1 MIRRS
6 LFAVVAIGF
15 LAAALFGCT
24 RIDEVTPTATAE
36 QTATPIP
43 QSATAE
49 DRPIPTPTSRPT
61 QTPNPPSST
70 SISFDVQYEC
80 VVGLQLEIGEACAY
94 ESDDG
99 SRFVLALLED
109 GSTLLD
115 GDVGPLSLSGLTT
128 RPGGKV
134 CACGL
139 ETEWDGNVRT
149 ITALPEPIPI
159 PDMSGIEAWRDPYP
173 GHCESSM
180 TLLPGELCRY
190 TNTYCYFEVTAD
202 GQGSFMGLTDFEEI
216 RVDSYE
222 LDSVTIDFAADA
234 VHGGW
239 VIRQTQDWRTAPRG
253 HEAAPCVVEPL
264 TAELHAAI
272 RSQDAA
278 AVRLLLEAGADV
290 NGRNKYGDPP
300 LESVIWGSFDPE
312 MARILID
319 AGADMEKRDN
329 NGNTLIHNAV
339 YRDTLREL
347 HFLIDAGA
355 DINALDGDG
364 APLLFSAVRENNI
377 ELMHYLL
384 ERGVDINARGWGG
397 YTVLVGP
404 LFDDDIEKIS
414 MLLQAGADIN
424 ARFADG
430 DPVAEI
436 AMRPYQAD
444 ETLQFLIGA
453 GVDIHAYGE
462 GAPVWW
468 AALQQGPTSK
478 LRILLDAGV
487 NPNACA
493 LWGVTAL
500 QRAIE
505 R

>member
-1 MIRRS
+1 M
-6 LFAVVAIGF
+6 
-15 LAAALFGCT
+15 
-24 RIDEVTPTATAE
+24 
-36 QTATPIP
+36 
-43 QSATAE
+43 
-49 DRPIPTPTSRPT
+49 
-61 QTPNPPSST
+61 
-70 SISFDVQYEC
+70 QYEC

-115 GDVGPLSLSGLTT
+115 GDVGPLSLSELTT

-139 ETEWDGNVRT
+139 ETEWDGNART

-159 PDMSGIEAWRDPYP
+159 PDVSGIEAPRDPYP

-355 DINALDGDG
+355 DINALGANG

-377 ELMHYLL
+377 ELMHYRWNV
-384 ERGVDINARGWGG
+384 ESI
-397 YTVLVGP
+397 
-404 LFDDDIEKIS
+404 
-414 MLLQAGADIN
+414 
-424 ARFADG
+424 
-430 DPVAEI
+430 
-436 AMRPYQAD
+436 
-444 ETLQFLIGA
+444 
-453 GVDIHAYGE
+453 
-462 GAPVWW
+462 
-468 AALQQGPTSK
+468 
-478 LRILLDAGV
+478 
-487 NPNACA
+487 
-493 LWGVTAL
+493 
-500 QRAIE
+500 
-505 R
+505 